1 MTEENNLNIKKRAV
15 GLVATVGLMGGLFVT
30 GAPAAHAVQIGGCSG
45 VQFLGTIVPPLPASG
60 APVSTVAATKTAKAG
75 LVVWGPGFGS
85 QLTTTGNGS
94 CQVGANAFGDVQVGA
109 KLAGVASCDSASV
122 DPTLYPLNGKL
133 KLSYAAKTLST
144 QAYVRI
150 AGFDPVPGPDVIAIT
165 GIVTKGGGVGATLS
179 GEVFFDPVIK
189 ALVNNEGGG
198 PELKGQYYF
207 DNSQIAAAC
216 GTAGSSPIG
225 LVYGGDGP
233 SLLGSNAS
241 GLSLDF

>member
-30 GAPAAHAVQIGGCSG
+30 GAPAAHAVQIGACGG

-60 APVSTVAATKTAKAG
+60 APVATVAATKTAKLG

-85 QLTTTGNGS
+85 TLTTTGAATCNIAGNVFTDVL
-94 CQVGANAFGDVQVGA
+94 VGG
-109 KLAGVASCDSASV
+109 KLSGTASCDSASV
-122 DPTLYPLNGKL
+122 DPSLYPLNGKL
-133 KLSYAAKTLST
+133 KLSYALKTLST
-144 QAYVRI
+144 QGYVRI
-150 AGFDPVPGPDVIAIT
+150 AGFDPVAGPDVIAIT

-189 ALVNNEGGG
+189 ALVNGEGGG

-216 GTAGSSPIG
+216 GTAGSSAIG

-233 SLLGSNAS
+233 SLLGSVAS